1 MTTRAVVR
9 RNAEKGAAATIVA
22 ILAAGGVL
30 LGTLAL
36 SVDVGSMM
44 FERRQLQNGAD
55 ATAMALAQICA
66 ADPDACTETNAAT
79 MSTLT
84 TLANANANAS
94 DGLQRLG
101 SDGAASERSGLCGG
115 NLPTGASLEPC
126 DSLTSNADIAD
137 LNLCP
142 ARPGWLGPT
151 IPYVETYTSSQSDT
165 GPVLDFFFRSGNT
178 SVTNCARS
186 AWGSPG
192 SFKATLP
199 IAMSTCEFMR
209 YTGAT
214 LGPAGIPG
222 DAVDP
227 PDGAWPGYGGSG
239 QPSFPPPY
247 SGWPNKVKQE
257 QYVMTHSDKSAD
269 CAYQGKDTAGG
280 FGWLSSTNCLATID
294 VDSTG
299 NHYWANIDT
308 GNNVPNS
315 CKNVLDAL
323 HGTVL
328 DVPIFDC
335 LVRNNGGAPTGGPAS
350 QTSCSPGSAGGS
362 QTWYHLAGFAKFYL
376 SGNKLTN
383 STAQNSLVNNVMP
396 CSPSS
401 PNPGGA
407 NPWSGNAGR
416 CISGWFV
423 SGELTSPSIGLGGPA
438 GGNFGTYT
446 VLPAG

>member
-1 MTTRAVVR
+1 MGSRQR
-9 RNAEKGAAATIVA
+9 RTSAERGAAATIVA

-66 ADPDACTETNAAT
+66 RDIDECDPD
-79 MSTLT
+79 LT
-84 TLANANANAS
+84 VAELTALNNANAPVDNQH
-94 DGLQRLG
+94 GLEGVGRTDTENGQCGRVPG
-101 SDGAASERSGLCGG
+101 SD
-115 NLPTGASLEPC
+115 LPLC
-126 DSLTSNADIAD
+126 DSATSNADISD
-137 LNLCP
+137 LTECP
-142 ARPGWLGPT
+142 ALPAWLAASPT
-151 IPYVETYTSSQSDT
+151 IPYVETYTRSESAS
-165 GPVLDFFFRSGNT
+165 GPVLDFFFRTGGAT
-178 SVTNCARS
+178 VQNCARA

-192 SFKATLP
+192 SFTATLP

-227 PDGAWPGYGGSG
+227 PEGAWPGYGGSG

-257 QYVMTHSDKSAD
+257 QYVMTHSDKSD
-269 CAYQGKDTAGG
+269 PCSYQGKDTAGG
-280 FGWLSSTNCLATID
+280 FGWLSSTNCLATIN

-315 CKNVLDAL
+315 CKTVLDAL

-335 LVRNNGGAPTGGPAS
+335 LVRNNGGAPTGGPAA

-401 PNPGGA
+401 PDPGGA
-407 NPWSGNAGR
+407 NPWTGQSGR

-423 SGELTSPSIGLGGPA
+423 SGELTSPSIGIGGPA